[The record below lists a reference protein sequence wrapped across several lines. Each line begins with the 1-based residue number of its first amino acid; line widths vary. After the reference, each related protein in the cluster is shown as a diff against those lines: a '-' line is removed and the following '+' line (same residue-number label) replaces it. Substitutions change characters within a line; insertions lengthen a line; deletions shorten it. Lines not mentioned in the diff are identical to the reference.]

1 MLRLN
6 PQLRKGVLR
15 IIRNVPSHL
24 ITPRINPM
32 HLRSSSHYAG
42 QYTANQGRRSWTK
55 ILLTVVGGIS
65 LIGFS
70 AWWVYWPHHTFP
82 KSVAKILRKALW
94 AESEKGKKDYQTA
107 LKHYLEALAEADKN
121 KLDVLSDEYTGIQL
135 KVGEMYER
143 LNMNQDALMVYS
155 EIASAYVDGL
165 TTPGKIPISKRPHIV
180 QKDLRVVVKIV
191 ELNKSNPYASKMLLM
206 THFMIAQEEVAK
218 RSKTVAGMI
227 KDEKDQILGDI
238 AKVNSDEVSYTNPI
252 RQDSFKIDGEQKVV
266 ILERNREA
274 WEPFRDELFNARDL
288 YVAICLA
295 TGDLQS
301 AVRTKIATTEWM
313 LSADCDPG
321 EILMSQTNLGSLMYL
336 QAEEFEAKESRAIQ
350 QKVSEDIISAE
361 RFNKQS
367 CIDLALRCYESV
379 LKFSKELP
387 AQLRRNEN
395 VEESIALSTY
405 GLGVVKLHLGELEVA
420 KNLLRESRLRAKGSG
435 FNDLVSEAEREL
447 EKLSKEVERMNKEG
461 AEKKSEEERIK
472 SLLNKGGNQPDIELD
487 IQLGK
492 HK

>member
-1 MLRLN
+1 MSFLN
-6 PQLRKGVLR
+6 RQLRVILPKVKAPIKLQLQIGSTLR
-15 IIRNVPSHL
+15 H
-24 ITPRINPM
+24 
-32 HLRSSSHYAG
+32 SSNYAR

-55 ILLTVVGGIS
+55 ILLTALGGIS
-65 LIGFS
+65 VIGIG

-82 KSVAKILRKALW
+82 KSVAKILRKGLW
-94 AESEKGKKDYQTA
+94 AESDKGEKDYQTA
-107 LKHYLEALAEADKN
+107 LKHYLEALEEADTLKM
-121 KLDVLSDEYTGIQL
+121 DPLSDEYTGIQL

-155 EIASAYVDGL
+155 EIASAYLDGL
-165 TTPGKIPISKRPHIV
+165 TSPGKIPFAKRPHII

-191 ELNKSNPYASKMLLM
+191 ELNKSNAYASKMLLM

-218 RSKTVAGMI
+218 RSKTIAGMI
-227 KDEKDQILGDI
+227 NDEKKQILGDVAQVDNPDI
-238 AKVNSDEVSYTNPI
+238 DYSKPVPQEVLDTEAKVIV
-252 RQDSFKIDGEQKVV
+252 
-266 ILERNREA
+266 LERNREP

-313 LSADCDPG
+313 LAADCDPG
-321 EILMSQTNLGSLMYL
+321 QILMSQTNMGSLMYL
-336 QAEEFEAKESRAIQ
+336 QAEEFESKESRAIKQ
-350 QKVSEDIISAE
+350 NLSEEIVGFE
-361 RFNKQS
+361 RFNKQA
-367 CIDLALRCYESV
+367 CISLALRCYESV

-387 AQLRRNEN
+387 AQLRRDEN

-435 FNDLVSEAEREL
+435 FTDLVNEAEKEL
-447 EKLSKEVERMNKEG
+447 EKLSQEVERLEKEG
-461 AEKKSEEERIK
+461 SAKKISEEERIK
-472 SLLNKGGNQPDIELD
+472 KLLNKGNEQPDIELD
-487 IQLGK
+487 IQMSK
-492 HK
+492 NK

>member
-1 MLRLN
+1 MIRLN
-6 PQLRKGVLR
+6 
-15 IIRNVPSHL
+15 SHVKRSF
-24 ITPRINPM
+24 PRIRIPIRPLTNVNPS
-32 HLRSSSHYAG
+32 LRYSSHYAR
-42 QYTANQGRRSWTK
+42 QYTANQGRRNWSK
-55 ILLTVVGGIS
+55 IILTTLGGIS

-94 AESEKGKKDYQTA
+94 AESEKGEKDYSTA
-107 LKHYLEALAEADKN
+107 LKHYLEALEEADKLE
-121 KLDVLSDEYTGIQL
+121 LDPLSDEYTGIQL

-143 LNMNQDALMVYS
+143 LNMNEHALMVYS
-155 EIASAYVDGL
+155 EIASAYLDGL
-165 TTPGKIPISKRPHIV
+165 ITPNKIKIGDRPHII

-191 ELNKSNPYASKMLLM
+191 ELNKSNPYNSKMLLM

-218 RSKTVAGMI
+218 RSKVVSNMI
-227 KDEKDQILGDI
+227 KEEKERVLADAANAG
-238 AKVNSDEVSYTNPI
+238 EVQYTNPI
-252 RQDSFKIDGEQKVV
+252 KEDSMEVGKDEKVI

-313 LSADCDPG
+313 LNADCDPG

-336 QAEEFEAKESRAIQ
+336 QAEEFESKESRAIK
-350 QKVSEDIISAE
+350 QKLPDAMIEAE

-367 CIDLALRCYESV
+367 CINLALRCYESV
-379 LKFSKELP
+379 LAFSKELP
-387 AQLRRNEN
+387 AQLRREEN

-405 GLGVVKLHLGELEVA
+405 GLGVVKLHLGELEAA

-435 FNDLVSEAEREL
+435 FSDLVNEAEREL
-447 EKLSKEVERMNKEG
+447 EKLSKEVERLEKEG
-461 AEKKSEEERIK
+461 AKKESEEQRIK
-472 SLLNKGGNQPDIELD
+472 NLLSKGNDQPDIELD
-487 IQLGK
+487 IQLSK

>member
-1 MLRLN
+1 MIRLDRQLGSCISRVRVPVKPKINVIPNLRY
-6 PQLRKGVLR
+6 
-15 IIRNVPSHL
+15 
-24 ITPRINPM
+24 
-32 HLRSSSHYAG
+32 SSQYAR
-42 QYTANQGRRSWTK
+42 QYNANQGRRNWSK
-55 ILLTVVGGIS
+55 IILTTLGGIS

-94 AESEKGKKDYQTA
+94 AESEKGEKDYSGA
-107 LKHYLEALAEADKN
+107 LKHYLKALEEADKLN
-121 KLDVLSDEYTGIQL
+121 LDPLSDEYTGIQL

-155 EIASAYVDGL
+155 EIASGYLDAL
-165 TTPGKIPISKRPHIV
+165 TTPDRIPLARRPHII
-180 QKDLRVVVKIV
+180 QKDLRVIVKMV
-191 ELNKSNPYASKMLLM
+191 ELNKSNPYTSKMLLM
-206 THFMIAQEEVAK
+206 THFMVAQEEVAK
-218 RSKTVAGMI
+218 RSKIVAGMI
-227 KDEKDQILGDI
+227 KEEKEQILGD
-238 AKVNSDEVSYTNPI
+238 VSNSHNSNGIQYNNPI
-252 RQDSFKIDGEQKVV
+252 KQDSMKVGNDEQVI

-295 TGDLQS
+295 TGDLNS

-313 LSADCDPG
+313 LNADCDPG

-336 QAEEFEAKESRAIQ
+336 QAEEFESKESRAIQ
-350 QKVSEDIISAE
+350 QKLSDDIVEAE

-367 CIDLALRCYESV
+367 CITLALRCYESV

-405 GLGVVKLHLGELEVA
+405 GLGVVKLHLGELGVA

-435 FNDLVSEAEREL
+435 FSDLVNEAEKEL
-447 EKLSKEVERMNKEG
+447 EKLSKEADRLEKEG
-461 AEKKSEEERIK
+461 KKKESEEQRIK
-472 SLLNKGGNQPDIELD
+472 DLLAKESIQPDIELD
-487 IQLGK
+487 IQLSK